1 MKKSLKIIIGVLI
14 VLASLNLV
22 YIFFL
27 SDNDSYIS
35 SNNKQKDNPNSSKAS
50 ITFSE
55 EEIYYDGNGELNLME
70 GVIAIDHDGS
80 DALEKV
86 FIEIRTDK
94 NIKEKTLRYSLIDC
108 NGVKVYGERK
118 LYLENY
124 SGPKI
129 NVRAITLN
137 SQKDLERLMDILIKE
152 EAIFGDNGYG
162 EDITASIAYDYTI
175 EDDYTYRVIFTL
187 TNEFNDTY
195 SCSED
200 FQVLSQGPTLTL
212 KESNVTLAVG
222 EAFNP
227 WEYIY
232 NAWDPVDGDIKNNI
246 RIEGEVDTRTP
257 GEYYVSYYVE
267 NSKGE
272 KSVTRLLK
280 VTMK

>member
-55 EEIYYDGNGELNLME
+55 EEMYYDGNGDLNLME

-80 DALEKV
+80 DASEKV
-86 FIEIRTDK
+86 FIEIKTDK
-94 NIKEKTLRYSLIDC
+94 NIKEKILRYSLVDC
-108 NGVKVYGERK
+108 NGNKVYRERR
-118 LYLENY
+118 LYLKNY
-124 SGPKI
+124 YGPKI
-129 NVRAITLN
+129 DVRAITLN
-137 SQKDLERLMDILIKE
+137 SQEDLKILMDILIEE

-162 EDITASIAYDYTI
+162 EDITASIDYDYTI
-175 EDDYTYRVIFTL
+175 EDGYTYRVTFTL

-200 FQVLSQGPTLTL
+200 FEVLSQDPTLTL
-212 KESNVTLAVG
+212 KESTVTLAVG
-222 EAFNP
+222 ESFNP
-227 WEYIY
+227 WDYISST
-232 NAWDPVDGDIKNNI
+232 WDPVDGDIKSNV
-246 RIEGEVDTRTP
+246 RIEGEVDTKTP
-257 GEYYVSYYVE
+257 GEYYISYYGE
-267 NSKGE
+267 NSNGE
-272 KSVTRLLK
+272 RSVTRILNVVVK
-280 VTMK
+280 